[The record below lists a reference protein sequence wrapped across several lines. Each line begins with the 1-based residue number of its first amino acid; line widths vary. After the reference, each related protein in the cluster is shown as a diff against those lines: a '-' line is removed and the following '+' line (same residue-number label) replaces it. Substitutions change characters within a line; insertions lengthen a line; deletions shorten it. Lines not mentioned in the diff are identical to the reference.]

1 VPITLRDEKV
11 IFETTGHLSLR
22 VCANMAGDGKGGD
35 GREERHNGKSHG
47 TKKREA
53 VLEKTVKRCWVYRRK
68 DENAPWQ
75 RYFAVLDDG
84 QLKTFKDDKVYFLT
98 RSQLALRCA
107 VLINR
112 TC

>member
-1 VPITLRDEKV
+1 
-11 IFETTGHLSLR
+11 
-22 VCANMAGDGKGGD
+22 MAGDGKGGD